1 MQMTW
6 CEEASVARRRHESSN
21 ENFTSQDQGKIQL
34 LNVST
39 AMQLSSSVAHTKSVR
54 CLLKYSRL
62 PGKRGEGSK
71 GGR

>member
-6 CEEASVARRRHESSN
+6 CEETFVARCRHESSN
-21 ENFTSQDQGKIQL
+21 ESFSQDQGKILL

-39 AMQLSSSVAHTKSVR
+39 AMQLSSSVAHTKSGR
-54 CLLKYSRL
+54 CLLKYSGL
-62 PGKRGEGSK
+62 PGKRGAGSK